1 MQTWAAKLNTI
12 ANIKASTI
20 NQRLN
25 KLIILHQTHTSSQ
38 RVLKTCVTSR
48 LICPFWARRSPRNLF
63 QTKNGK
69 ACTPEIVAV
78 SLGLLPNGKACSI
91 DGAKAG

>member
-12 ANIKASTI
+12 ANIKASTT

-48 LICPFWARRSPRNLF
+48 LICPFWAQRSLRNLF

-69 ACTPEIVAV
+69 AYTSGIAAV
-78 SLGLLPNGKACSI
+78 LLGLLPNRKACLI